1 MQDETTGN
9 ITLNR
14 ADTFSFSFD
23 VEENGEALP
32 LDPASLRLHVGS
44 ETQLLFTLAPTAD
57 PQDNTVVHFTF
68 TPEHA
73 ALLLKKEW
81 SWIIREIVNGE
92 PDVLVEGA
100 TIMATALL
108 FLSMGWPD
116 ERLYRSKGAKQAD
129 GPKGRSSIA
138 SCHDEDDQHS
148 HDQGNWNAPT
158 GWRARI
164 ARRARPTR

>member
-23 VEENGEALP
+23 VQENGEALP

-57 PQDNTVVHFTF
+57 PQDDTVVHFTF

-100 TIMATALL
+100 TIMATGFAV
-108 FLSMGWPD
+108 PV
-116 ERLYRSKGAKQAD
+116 D
-129 GPKGRSSIA
+129 GVA
-138 SCHDEDDQHS
+138 
-148 HDQGNWNAPT
+148 
-158 GWRARI
+158 
-164 ARRARPTR
+164 